1 MERIFIN
8 LEEENV
14 CLYELEINEDLNEIM
29 DMILSV
35 SPHVEID
42 EEKQSFAA
50 SENQIIDD
58 KKIIKFVIS
67 RKTEDEYINSYFLY
81 DLIPLYSII
90 QKIEGKDY
98 QYLEYLAN
106 FTKEN
111 NTSSISQ
118 KVFNGYKEKI
128 LNSLKLNLLD
138 RYESIDQILKLLYLK
153 SKSSLDI
160 KDIPKYIS
168 VYKMNLFGLKII
180 DKTQDDPQIIFRK
193 IKNN

>member
-8 LEEENV
+8 LEDDNA
-14 CLYELEINEDLNEIM
+14 CLYELEINEDLSELM

-90 QKIEGKDY
+90 QKIEGRDY

-111 NTSSISQ
+111 NTNSISQ
-118 KVFNGYKEKI
+118 RVFNGYKEKI

-153 SKSSLDI
+153 SKSSLSI
-160 KDIPKYIS
+160 KNIPKYIS
-168 VYKMNLFGLKII
+168 VHKMNLSGLKIT

-193 IKNN
+193 INNK

>member
-8 LEEENV
+8 LEGDNA
-14 CLYELEINEDLNEIM
+14 CLYELEINEDLSEIM

-42 EEKQSFAA
+42 EEKESFTA
-50 SENQIIDD
+50 SENQIIND

-111 NTSSISQ
+111 NISSISQ
-118 KVFNGYKEKI
+118 EVFNRYKEKI
-128 LNSLKLNLLD
+128 LNSFKLNLLD
-138 RYESIDQILKLLYLK
+138 RYENIDQILKLLYLK
-153 SKSSLDI
+153 SKSSLSI
-160 KDIPKYIS
+160 KNIPKYIS
-168 VYKMNLFGLKII
+168 VHKMNLSGLKIT

-193 IKNN
+193 INNK

>member
-8 LEEENV
+8 LEGDNA
-14 CLYELEINEDLNEIM
+14 CLYELEINEDLSELM

-35 SPHVEID
+35 SPYVEID
-42 EEKQSFAA
+42 EEKESFTA
-50 SENQIIDD
+50 SENQIINDY
-58 KKIIKFVIS
+58 KIIKFVTS
-67 RKTEDEYINSYFLY
+67 KKTEDEYINSYFLY

-111 NTSSISQ
+111 NISSISQ
-118 KVFNGYKEKI
+118 EVFNRYKEKI
-128 LNSLKLNLLD
+128 LNSFKLNLLD
-138 RYESIDQILKLLYLK
+138 RYENIDQILKLLYLK
-153 SKSSLDI
+153 SKSSLSI
-160 KDIPKYIS
+160 KNIPKYIS
-168 VYKMNLFGLKII
+168 VHKMNLSGLKIT

-193 IKNN
+193 INNK